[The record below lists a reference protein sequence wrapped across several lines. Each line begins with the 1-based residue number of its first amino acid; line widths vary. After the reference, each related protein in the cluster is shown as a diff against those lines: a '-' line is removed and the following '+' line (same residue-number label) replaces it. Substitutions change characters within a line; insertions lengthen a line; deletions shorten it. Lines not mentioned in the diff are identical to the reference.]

1 MRKKLL
7 SIMLILCMMLCVSAV
22 RAQEESS
29 NGTSPLEETQARET
43 SIETAP
49 EEANMLIAPAPET
62 EESAYSNE
70 SESVQNEPDAESSSV
85 DTSAD
90 AEDSSETAADAIPE
104 TSEEV
109 GEAAE
114 EMESDKEAQAIAE
127 EDVDVTAED
136 LGISEPTILPD
147 SGLYAF
153 KNMWRGV
160 KTAFTFNPVKK
171 AELKLEIANEKLI
184 EAKKIAEKT
193 GSEEFIEKAIEN
205 YKEAVETVKEK
216 VENIK
221 EKAQE
226 NPRVDKFLDKLADH
240 QIKQTRLLDKLE
252 EKLPEKVFAKVK
264 EAKER
269 VIENLGNAITKLED
283 RKEKIAERIET
294 AIENQ
299 KGSEFKIFK
308 NIEILK
314 ELEEKIPEEAKFA
327 IREARERKIEH
338 FKEKMEEIKDDPEK
352 VEKFKKYMGAI
363 PGNQARHLEILNE
376 IKEDDTAGAG
386 IVDMIEDAKK
396 KPMLKLRHK
405 LETLPDEE
413 AREKFLGHLQDGEMK
428 NLEVMKEIENSLPP
442 ETQEKIKT
450 LKEKAF
456 KVFEDKMKDII
467 QDPEKRKEFFENMP
481 PPPIEQLQ
489 VMDEMREFATPEN
502 LEMLQEIK
510 EKAMDKFKEKM
521 ELMKDDPEKQ
531 GAFMQK
537 MMGAGYGKEP
547 IMEVN
552 MERLRALKDMEN
564 NMPEEFKK
572 HLEPIKAAAME
583 EFKNKIEQFDENPEK
598 KEMFMEGM
606 RNDARHF
613 EIMEELE
620 ENMDPEKRRMID
632 EMREKAFMDINGQ
645 FEKLNGHNPEEKE
658 AFLHRIAGDDP
669 QQIRVLERV
678 REKLNGQLPGNAQAD
693 DVIGEVME
701 KQIERMGDKA
711 KFMEDPDRL
720 EELKNNLNSWD
731 IKKVIRKEK
740 PEFFDNSNPA
750 NLSNSL
756 NTRIKDAKE
765 NHEMKME
772 EMKIMEQKRMEEK
785 NRMRNEM
792 PQMDQKMNEASE
804 RIRNSGGQPEP
815 ARQPGKNIF
824 DKQRENFDFKKPE
837 EEIGLPKKDSV
848 QEDKPLIHHPPEP
861 NYNMPSANK
870 PALQDTLDTARQI
883 QPQPQKIMQPEA
895 RPMEPKKIEPQ
906 IQRGVPMRNE
916 PPKPEPQIQHE
927 PMRNEP
933 PKPMGDMPKP
943 SPDGTMP
950 Q

>member
-1 MRKKLL
+1 
-7 SIMLILCMMLCVSAV
+7 MMLCVSAV

-70 SESVQNEPDAESSSV
+70 SEPVQNEPVAESSSA

-90 AEDSSETAADAIPE
+90 AEDASETAANAIPE

-240 QIKQTRLLDKLE
+240 QIKQTKLLDKLE

-299 KGSEFKIFK
+299 KGSEFKTFK

-376 IKEDDTAGAG
+376 IKGDDMADAG
-386 IVDMIEDAKK
+386 IIDMIEDAKE

-701 KQIERMGDKA
+701 KQIERMEDKA

-720 EELKNNLNSWD
+720 EEFKKNMNSWG
-731 IKKVIRKEK
+731 IKQKLQKTEY
-740 PEFFDNSNPA
+740 FDSENFIKGMDA
-750 NLSNSL
+750 
-756 NTRIKDAKE
+756 RIENAKE
-765 NHEMKME
+765 NHEIKME
-772 EMKIMEQKRMEEK
+772 NMKVMEQKRMEEK

-792 PQMDQKMNEASE
+792 PQMDQKMHEANE

-837 EEIGLPKKDSV
+837 EEIGLPKKDKS
-848 QEDKPLIHHPPEP
+848 E
-861 NYNMPSANK
+861 YNMAPPVSESQTIQPK
-870 PALQDTLDTARQI
+870 PVIDTPEAARQI
-883 QPQPQKIMQPEA
+883 LPEPMKNMPQPEA
-895 RPMEPKKIEPQ
+895 RMTEPKKIEPQ

-933 PKPMGDMPKP
+933 PKPIGDMPKP